1 MSTEP
6 VLGSRGAKLPTALEI
21 PSKRKPVTPAPG
33 NLTRE
38 IQKPRAAELLETP
51 CLKMTKVEQ
60 ELKRHSAS
68 LESKAQGRARGG
80 GTGGGLFVPRRC
92 GVTES
97 QSLSFCAPQVKQELE
112 EKENRKFSIFKALSF
127 KSQVVSG
134 TNYFIKV
141 DVGGEEFVHLKVFQ
155 SLPHENKPPALS
167 AYQSNKSQ
175 QDELAYF

>member
-1 MSTEP
+1 MMMC
-6 VLGSRGAKLPTALEI
+6 GAPSATRPATAETQKLAD
-21 PSKRKPVTPAPG
+21 
-33 NLTRE
+33 
-38 IQKPRAAELLETP
+38 
-51 CLKMTKVEQ
+51 
-60 ELKRHSAS
+60 
-68 LESKAQGRARGG
+68 
-80 GTGGGLFVPRRC
+80 
-92 GVTES
+92 
-97 QSLSFCAPQVKQELE
+97 QVKQELE
-112 EKENRKFSIFKALSF
+112 EKENRKFSVFKALSF